1 MMRTSTLGLLSAFAL
16 LTTSQVLAQTYPAKS
31 IRIVA
36 ASGAGGGVDTISRI
50 VGQKLAERWSQS
62 VVVENRPG
70 AGGAVGSDVVA
81 KSPADGHTLL
91 TISISHSVIPSSHKN
106 LPYDPVRDLVP
117 VTVLVNAPNILVIH
131 PSLPVKTI
139 KELVAFAKA
148 RPGELYYASSG
159 NGSPAHLAT
168 ELLKLLTGA
177 NLVHVPYKGTGP
189 GMIDVTA
196 GRVSMMF
203 ASVISTSSHIKAGKL
218 RVLATAGTK
227 RAAAMPNVPTIAEA
241 GVPGYAVDVWYAML
255 APAATPRDALVKLNG
270 EVAAILHLPEIK
282 ERLAG
287 IGLEP
292 VGGSL
297 EQSAAYIQSEVVKW
311 AKVVKAAHIAAN

>member
-1 MMRTSTLGLLSAFAL
+1 
-16 LTTSQVLAQTYPAKS
+16 LTGHASAQTYPAKS

-36 ASGAGGGVDTISRI
+36 ATAAGGGVDTISRI

-81 KSPADGHTLL
+81 KSSADGHTLL
-91 TISISHSVIPSSHKN
+91 TISISYSVIPSSHKN

-117 VTVLVNAPNILVIH
+117 VTVLVNAPNILVVH
-131 PSLPVKTI
+131 PSLPAKSI
-139 KELVAFAKA
+139 KELVSLAKA

-168 ELLKLLTGA
+168 ELLKLLTGT
-177 NLVHVPYKGTGP
+177 NLVHVPYKGTSP

-203 ASVISTSSHIKAGKL
+203 ASVISTASHIKAGKL

-255 APAATPRDALVKLNG
+255 APAATPRDVLVKLNG
-270 EVAAILHLPEIK
+270 EVATALHLPEIK
-282 ERLAG
+282 DRLAG

-297 EQSAAYIQSEVVKW
+297 EQSAAYIQSEVAKW
-311 AKVVKAAHIAAN
+311 AKVVKAANIAAN

>member
-1 MMRTSTLGLLSAFAL
+1 MQKDLILVGIA
-16 LTTSQVLAQTYPAKS
+16 TTFLAIGGAHAQGYPSKS
-31 IRIVA
+31 IRIVT
-36 ASGAGGGVDTISRI
+36 ASGTGGGVDTISRI
-50 VGQKLAERWSQS
+50 VGQRLTERWKQQ

-70 AGGAVGSDVVA
+70 AGGALGSEIVA
-81 KSPADGHTLL
+81 KSPPDGHTLL

-106 LPYDPVRDLVP
+106 LSYSPQRDLVP
-117 VTVLVNAPNILVIH
+117 VTVLVNAPNVLAVH
-131 PSLPVKTI
+131 PSLPAQSMKQLI
-139 KELVAFAKA
+139 ALAKA

-168 ELLKLLTGA
+168 ELLKLLSGT
-177 NLVHVPYKGTGP
+177 NMVHVPYKGTGP
-189 GMIDVTA
+189 GMTDVIA

-227 RAAAMPNVPTIAEA
+227 RAAAMPEVPTIAEA
-241 GVPGYAVDVWYAML
+241 AVPGYAVDVWYAML
-255 APAATPRDALVKLNG
+255 APAGVPKDVLNKLNG
-270 EVAAILHLPEIK
+270 EVAKILHLPETK

-292 VGGSL
+292 VGESL
-297 EQSAAYIQSEVVKW
+297 DSSAAYIQSEIAKW
-311 AKVVKAAHIAAN
+311 AKVVKAANITTN

>member
-1 MMRTSTLGLLSAFAL
+1 MVL
-16 LTTSQVLAQTYPAKS
+16 LTASPAGAQNYPMKP
-31 IRIVA
+31 IRIVT
-36 ASGAGGGVDTISRI
+36 ASGTGGGVDTISRI
-50 VGQKLAERWSQS
+50 VGQKLSERWGQS

-70 AGGAVGSDVVA
+70 AGGALGSDIVA

-91 TISISHSVIPSSHKN
+91 TISISYSVIPSSHRK

-117 VTVLVNAPNILVIH
+117 VTVLVNAPNILVVH
-131 PSLPVKTI
+131 PSLPARSI
-139 KELVAFAKA
+139 KELIAFAKA
-148 RPGELYYASSG
+148 HPGEIYYASSG

-168 ELLKLLTGA
+168 ELLKLVTGT

-189 GMIDVTA
+189 GMTDVIA

-203 ASVISTSSHIKAGKL
+203 ASIISTASHLKAGKL

-227 RAAAMPNVPTIAEA
+227 RAAAMPEVPTIAEA

-255 APAATPRDALVKLNG
+255 APAATARDVLAKLNG
-270 EVAAILHLPEIK
+270 EVAAILHLDEIR

-297 EQSAAYIQSEVVKW
+297 EQSATYIHSEIAKW
-311 AKVVKAAHIAAN
+311 AKVVKAANITAN

>member
-1 MMRTSTLGLLSAFAL
+1 MRTLTRFLCATIAL
-16 LTTSQVLAQTYPAKS
+16 LMMAQASAQTYPAKS

-50 VGQKLAERWSQS
+50 VGQKLSERWNQS

-91 TISISHSVIPSSHKN
+91 TISISYAVIPSSHKN

-117 VTVLVNAPNILVIH
+117 VTVLVNAPNILVVH
-131 PSLPVKTI
+131 PSLPARSI
-139 KELVAFAKA
+139 KELVSFAKA

-168 ELLKLLTGA
+168 ELLKLLSGI
-177 NLVHVPYKGTGP
+177 NLVHVPYKGTSP

-196 GRVSMMF
+196 GRISMMF
-203 ASVISTSSHIKAGKL
+203 ASVISTVSHIKAGKL

-227 RAAAMPNVPTIAEA
+227 RAAAMPEVPTIAEA

-255 APAATPRDALVKLNG
+255 AQAATPRDVLIKLNG
-270 EVAAILHLPEIK
+270 EVAAALHLPEIK
-282 ERLAG
+282 DRLAG

-297 EQSAAYIQSEVVKW
+297 EQSAAYIQSEVAKW
-311 AKVVKAAHIAAN
+311 AKVVKAANIAAN